1 MSLLRCLCV
10 VTDVLQVPDP
20 LVEQATALFNLAL
33 FALNNHD
40 TLSASDKLENVRR
53 QDQFI
58 LLLRQQMN
66 ALDA

>member
-1 MSLLRCLCV
+1 

-53 QDQFI
+53 
-58 LLLRQQMN
+58 
-66 ALDA
+66 